1 MSSSKPTTKALR
13 RPQGPSTMACGHII
27 PTRIRINPFEEL
39 PLIISFSFYAFVG
52 WQSEQDHYDAM
63 KKDSYTE
70 FRETFKDTI
79 NVDKGG
85 VNIYHAALTK
95 VYGDW

>member
-1 MSSSKPTTKALR
+1 MV
-13 RPQGPSTMACGHII
+13 
-27 PTRIRINPFEEL
+27 
-39 PLIISFSFYAFVG
+39 SFSFYAFLG
-52 WQSEQDHYDAM
+52 WQNEQDHYDVM

-79 NVDKGG
+79 NADKGG
-85 VNIYHAALTK
+85 VKIYHAALTK